1 MESIFANSGE
11 RVFTFPFSFLVIA
24 VGRSMKK
31 RVVITGMGLVTP
43 LGCELEAVW
52 KKLLE
57 GESGI
62 TPLVDP
68 ELNCFRSKIA
78 GQCRDFS
85 PLPYVDSKEEKR
97 IDRFAQFS
105 YVAGIR
111 AVEESGIDFSKENP
125 FRCGAIVGCGVG
137 GLGEIERQDAKLD
150 KCGASRV
157 SPFTIPKIMLN
168 AASSHLAI
176 RFGIHGVSYGV
187 ATACASA
194 NNAMIDSYRLI
205 RDGDLDVVITGGTEA
220 AVSKLGLVGFAA
232 MRALSERND
241 EPSKASRP
249 FDADRDGFVIGEG
262 AGILVFE
269 ELEHAKKR
277 GARILGEFLG
287 YGVSTDASHITQPDS
302 EGVYAGAALSA
313 AVFSAG
319 LNPEQIDYINAHGT
333 ATKLGDVAEVG
344 AIKRAFG
351 DCAKSVAISSTK
363 SSIGHLLG
371 GSGGVELIFS
381 LLAIRDNVVPPTLNL
396 ENPDPACNLDF
407 TPLVAKERRIKYI
420 VSSSFGFG
428 GHNACV
434 AAGAFTE

>member
-1 MESIFANSGE
+1 MEID
-11 RVFTFPFSFLVIA
+11 FLLLEKEFLRICPHSLDVA
-24 VGRSMKK
+24 VGHSMKK

-43 LGCELEAVW
+43 LGCDLETVW
-52 KKLLE
+52 QKLIA
-57 GESGI
+57 GESGV
-62 TPLVDP
+62 TLLTDP
-68 ELNCFRSKIA
+68 EQNCFRSKIA

-85 PLPYVDSKEEKR
+85 PLPYIDLKDSRR
-97 IDRFAQFS
+97 IDRFAQFA
-105 YVAGIR
+105 YVAGVK
-111 AVEESGIDFSKENP
+111 AVEESGIDFSREDA
-125 FRCGAIVGCGVG
+125 FRCGSIVGCGVG
-137 GLGEIERQDAKLD
+137 GLGEIERQDEKLAKS
-150 KCGASRV
+150 GPARV

-168 AASSHLAI
+168 AASSQLAI
-176 RFGIHGVSYGV
+176 RYGIHGITYGV

-194 NNAMIDSYRLI
+194 NNAMIDAYRLI

-220 AVSKLGLVGFAA
+220 AVSKLGLAGFAA
-232 MRALSERND
+232 MHALSERND
-241 EPSKASRP
+241 EPAKASRP

-269 ELEHAKKR
+269 ELEHARKR

-302 EGVYAGAALSA
+302 EGVYAGVALSA
-313 AVFSAG
+313 TIRSAG

-351 DCAKSVAISSTK
+351 DYAKKVAISSTK

-381 LLAIRDNVVPPTLNL
+381 LLSIRDNVVPPTLNL
-396 ENPDPACNLDF
+396 ENPDPECDLDF
-407 TPLVAKERRIKYI
+407 TPLVAKEREINYI

-434 AAGAFTE
+434 AAGAFAE